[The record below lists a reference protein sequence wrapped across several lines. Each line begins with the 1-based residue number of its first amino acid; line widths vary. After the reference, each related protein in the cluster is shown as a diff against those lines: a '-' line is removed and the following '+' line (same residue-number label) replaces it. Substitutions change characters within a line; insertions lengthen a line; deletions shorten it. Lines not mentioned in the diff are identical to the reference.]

1 MGIFGPSWRA
11 PRSLRSLL
19 LGGAAA
25 VAWLA
30 LSSTAAS
37 ADSGSRSDPILG
49 GVTSSVSSVTSAAGN
64 ALSAVSAPS
73 PGSSPA
79 SGSKGFLQP
88 VVGNVTGPVDN
99 LAATVP
105 VVSQVVPNQT
115 VTNVISPVGSAADD
129 AAGNLAEAVIPPASE
144 TIPVLEPVLDPIAEV
159 ISRGE
164 VTLPE
169 PVAGIVTELV
179 GEPTAPDLN
188 LLDSGAAPVA
198 VSALP
203 ETADSDSAA
212 GFSSATAASA
222 TGFIGT
228 LWQPSMSLGD
238 TSGEAGISP
247 AARGPYG
254 GGNGPPGPEALPAVP
269 GSGSSSGQ
277 ASGASSGGAA
287 CLTDVFLNLPQ
298 SGNTPASGPLQHAP
312 APVSFD
318 PGSSPD

>member
-1 MGIFGPSWRA
+1 MGSFGPSWRT

-37 ADSGSRSDPILG
+37 ADSGSSSEPILG
-49 GVTSSVSSVTSAAGN
+49 GLTSSVSSVTSAAGN
-64 ALSAVSAPS
+64 ALSAVSAPL
-73 PGSSPA
+73 PALPPA
-79 SGSKGFLQP
+79 SGSNGLLQP
-88 VVGNVTGPVDN
+88 VVGSLTGAVDN

-105 VVSQVVPNQT
+105 VVNQVVPDHT
-115 VTNVISPVGSAADD
+115 VTNVISPVSSAVDD

-144 TIPVLEPVLDPIAEV
+144 TIPALEPVLNPIADV
-159 ISRGE
+159 ISGGE

-179 GEPTAPDLN
+179 GEPTASIPN
-188 LLDSGAAPVA
+188 LLDSGAAP
-198 VSALP
+198 ALP
-203 ETADSDSAA
+203 GSADSDSAA
-212 GFSSATAASA
+212 GSSNATAVSA
-222 TGFIGT
+222 TGFTGA
-228 LWQPSMSLGD
+228 LWQPSVSLGD
-238 TSGEAGISP
+238 TSGEAGMS
-247 AARGPYG
+247 AVETGPHDG
-254 GGNGPPGPEALPAVP
+254 NNGPPVPEALPAVP

-277 ASGASSGGAA
+277 SSGASSGGAA
-287 CLTDVFLNLPQ
+287 FLTDIFLNLPQ
-298 SGNTPASGPLQHAP
+298 AGSTPATASLQHAP

>member
-11 PRSLRSLL
+11 PRSLRPLL

-49 GVTSSVSSVTSAAGN
+49 GLTSTVSSVTSAAGN
-64 ALSAVSAPS
+64 ALSAVSAPL
-73 PGSSPA
+73 PVPPPA
-79 SGSKGFLQP
+79 SGSNGLLQP
-88 VVGNVTGPVDN
+88 VVGSLTGPVDN

-105 VVSQVVPNQT
+105 VVNQVLPDHT
-115 VTNVISPVGSAADD
+115 VSNVISPVSSAVDD

-144 TIPVLEPVLDPIAEV
+144 TIPALEPVLDPIADV
-159 ISRGE
+159 ISGGE

-179 GEPTAPDLN
+179 GEPTASVPN
-188 LLDSGAAPVA
+188 LLDSGEAPVEA
-198 VSALP
+198 SALP
-203 ETADSDSAA
+203 GSADSDPAA
-212 GFSSATAASA
+212 GSSNATAVSA
-222 TGFIGT
+222 TGFVGA
-228 LWQPSMSLGD
+228 LWQPSVSLGD
-238 TSGEAGISP
+238 TSSEAGIS
-247 AARGPYG
+247 AVETGPYG
-254 GGNGPPGPEALPAVP
+254 GNEGPPGPAAIPAVP

-277 ASGASSGGAA
+277 SSGASSGGAA
-287 CLTDVFLNLPQ
+287 CLTDVFLYLPQ
-298 SGNTPASGPLQHAP
+298 PGNTPASGSLQHAP

>member
-11 PRSLRSLL
+11 PRSLRPLL

-49 GVTSSVSSVTSAAGN
+49 GLTSTVSSVTSAAGN
-64 ALSAVSAPS
+64 ALSAVSAPLPVS
-73 PGSSPA
+73 PPA
-79 SGSKGFLQP
+79 SGSNGLLQP
-88 VVGNVTGPVDN
+88 VVGSLTGPVDN

-105 VVSQVVPNQT
+105 VVNQVLPDHT
-115 VTNVISPVGSAADD
+115 ITNVISPVSSAVDD

-144 TIPVLEPVLDPIAEV
+144 TIPALKPVLDPIADV
-159 ISRGE
+159 ISGGE

-169 PVAGIVTELV
+169 PVAGVVTELL
-179 GEPTAPDLN
+179 GDPTVSGPN
-188 LLDSGAAPVA
+188 LLDSGAAPVEA
-198 VSALP
+198 SAMP
-203 ETADSDSAA
+203 GSADSDSAA
-212 GFSSATAASA
+212 GSSNATAASA
-222 TGFIGT
+222 TGFIGA
-228 LWQPSMSLGD
+228 LWQPSASLGD
-238 TSGEAGISP
+238 TSSEAGIS
-247 AARGPYG
+247 AETGPYG
-254 GGNGPPGPEALPAVP
+254 GENGPPRPEVIPALP

-277 ASGASSGGAA
+277 SSGASSGGAA

-298 SGNTPASGPLQHAP
+298 PGNTPASGSLQHAP